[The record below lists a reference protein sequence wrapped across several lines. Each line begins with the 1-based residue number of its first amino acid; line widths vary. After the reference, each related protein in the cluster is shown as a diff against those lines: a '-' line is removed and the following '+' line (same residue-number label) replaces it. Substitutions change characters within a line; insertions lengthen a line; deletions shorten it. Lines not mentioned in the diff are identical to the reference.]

1 MGLNNFHKGYNMKNK
16 LINFSKNIFKGMKLS
31 LKELLITLLIVSI
44 FISILFGWTCF
55 IGFIAM
61 LITQAKPFTID
72 NLINFGM
79 ASTSIIA
86 FIIIAVWFIGDS
98 VINFVKWIKDCWKNS

>member
-1 MGLNNFHKGYNMKNK
+1 MKNK
-16 LINFSKNIFKGMKLS
+16 LINFSKNIFKGMRLG
-31 LKELLITLLIVSI
+31 LKELLIFLLIISILVSI
-44 FISILFGWTCF
+44 FLGWTCF

-61 LITQAKPFTID
+61 LITQTKPFTID
-72 NLINFGM
+72 KIIDFGM

-86 FIIIAVWFIGDS
+86 FIIITVWFIGDS